1 MSFARGPKWRNQKV
15 EHRLNQLSKL
25 VEADFEGVTVGYKK
39 ELELRGLG
47 FKWQLEE
54 NKSSALDDLKGKG
67 KDSNSNVLS
76 TVSTLDLDGDTLV
89 MNIGF
94 SHEVRFT
101 LPAQVK
107 CEVLNPT
114 ELVLR
119 STSKDMLGRTS
130 KDIQKL
136 PRRDVYKGK
145 GIFEKGFMPRLKEA
159 KRK

>member
-1 MSFARGPKWRNQKV
+1 MFFCVFREK
-15 EHRLNQLSKL
+15 
-25 VEADFEGVTVGYKK
+25 GVTVGYKK

-47 FKWQLEE
+47 FKWQLEK
-54 NKSSALDDLKGKG
+54 NQSSDLDELRKGGEG
-67 KDSNSNVLS
+67 KVLS
-76 TVSTLDLDGDTLV
+76 TVNTLDLDGDTLV

-101 LPAQVK
+101 LPAQVQ
-107 CEVLNPT
+107 CEVLNST